1 METYRFQVLIEQ
13 DEDGVY
19 VADVPALAGCHTQGR
34 TFEEAVE
41 RIREVIRMCVQEL
54 REEGKPII
62 AAYPE
67 IIGIKTLEIA
77 V

>member
-13 DEDGVY
+13 DEDGMY
-19 VADVPALAGCHTQGR
+19 VADVPALVGCHTQGR
-34 TFEEAVE
+34 TFEEAVDN
-41 RIREVIRMCVQEL
+41 IREVIRMCVQEL
-54 REEGKPII
+54 REEGKPIV